1 MLKLGTLLTLVTL
14 GMLAAYYVAA
24 PAGAGPGGG
33 GNCAGGGA
41 VKDEGAPFSLSGSF
55 SAVYVKGG
63 QDCFGPFTG
72 DTTVFVGTTACYLV
86 DFTATGVTVTQIG
99 PGPTCKGISHIEG
112 VPGTTTT
119 TTPTTTTTTSTT
131 TPTTSTTPPTTSTTT
146 TTT

>member
-1 MLKLGTLLTLVTL
+1 MKAHTFKLGTLVTLVVL

-33 GNCAGGGA
+33 QGNCAGGGA
-41 VKDEGAPFSLSGSF
+41 VKDESAPFSLSGSF
-55 SAVYVKGG
+55 TAVWVKGG

-72 DTTVFVGTTACYLV
+72 DTTVFVGSTACYAV

-112 VPGTTTT
+112 VGTPVTT
-119 TTPTTTTTTSTT
+119 TTPTTTVPTTTVPTTTVPTTT
-131 TPTTSTTPPTTSTTT
+131 TP
-146 TTT
+146 